1 MSVILYA
8 SMWVLTVLSKY
19 MSVSLLFLLTL
30 LLNGVFAGG
39 IEGVVR

>member
-8 SMWVLTVLSKY
+8 SMWVLMVLSKY